1 MRFMRAQFVL
11 MAALLFP
18 ASMWAQ
24 ASKVAVVDF
33 ERAVVESVEGKKAA
47 ERFNTKMEER
57 TKELQG
63 LQKQLEDNQT
73 KLRTGERALSD
84 AVKADLTRQI
94 DRLQTELTRK
104 NEDAQKEME
113 GLRQELLQ
121 PIAGFASQLLTA
133 YCQQQGYTV
142 VVDISAP
149 TSNVLYYSPENDIT
163 AGFVKTLDQEFAK
176 RAQTPGQTPAQT
188 PSPTPAPKPS
198 TTAPAAPASPPTPAK
213 P

>member
-1 MRFMRAQFVL
+1 MRFMKAQFVL
-11 MAALLFP
+11 MATLLFP

-24 ASKVAVVDF
+24 ASKLAVIDF
-33 ERAVVESVEGKKAA
+33 ERAVVESAEGKKAA
-47 ERFNTKMEER
+47 DKFNAKMDEK

-63 LQKQLEDNQT
+63 LQKQLEDNQE

-84 AVKADLTRQI
+84 TVKADLTRQI
-94 DRLQTELTRK
+94 DRLQTDLTRK
-104 NEDAQKEME
+104 NEDAQKDLE

-133 YCQQQGYTV
+133 FCREQGYTM

-149 TSNVLYYSPENDIT
+149 TSNVLYYNTANDIT
-163 AGFVKTLDQEFAK
+163 ESFVKRLNEEFAK
-176 RAQTPGQTPAQT
+176 
-188 PSPTPAPKPS
+188 
-198 TTAPAAPASPPTPAK
+198 AAPPTPPAKEPAK